1 MKIREMLKIEDY
13 IKETIHVFS
22 LKVKEAGDSMECN
35 RTVVLSIDAARRI
48 ANCLD
53 WLEDIVSSNID
64 NINIEEVNIRH
75 TFKTNT
81 NSLK

>member
-1 MKIREMLKIEDY
+1 MKIREMLELEDY
-13 IKETIHVFS
+13 IKETIRVFS
-22 LKVKEAGDSMECN
+22 LKVKEAGDSWECN
-35 RTVVLSIDAARRI
+35 RTVILPIDTARRI

-64 NINIEEVNIRH
+64 NINIEEVNIRRA
-75 TFKTNT
+75 FKTNT

>member
-1 MKIREMLKIEDY
+1 MKIREMLEIEDY

-22 LKVKEAGDSMECN
+22 IKVKEAGDSMECN
-35 RTVVLSIDAARRI
+35 RRVILPINEAERI

-75 TFKTNT
+75 AFKTNT
-81 NSLK
+81 NSL